1 MSATA
6 SPSPAPDI
14 PPHTRAA
21 QANATDPTAS
31 AWVSANAGSGKT
43 YVLVRR
49 VVRLL
54 LAGTDPGRILCLT
67 YTTAAAANMAQRVF
81 DQLAKFAVL
90 SDADLS
96 RALEKI
102 EGRVPDATGL
112 ANARRLFARAL
123 ETPGGLKIQTIHAFC
138 ASLLAQFPL
147 EANVAGR
154 FTVIDDQMAAELV
167 EAGLAVV
174 LRRVAAEPDGAL
186 GRTLTLLVGR
196 LTDGSLREMVG
207 ELVARREILRAWLR
221 EHGGVE
227 GAVGAL
233 GPALGL
239 RPGDSLE
246 SLVRAFCDDC
256 AIAPE
261 ALTRLGE
268 ALASGGKRA
277 GERLA
282 DLTLYR
288 DPAAEAGARQAAWMR
303 MLFDSKG
310 LPRGF
315 EAALTKPVAAK
326 VADIG
331 PAYEAEQAR
340 VSDLLDR
347 LTAARAIESTRALV
361 TLADAVLDHV
371 EGEKR
376 RRGLID
382 YSDQVARA
390 ADLLTRT
397 DAAAWVRYKL
407 DRGVEHILVDE
418 AQDTSPLQWRVVRS
432 LAEEFF
438 AGESAFGGR
447 RTMFAVGDEKQSIY
461 GFQGAAPEEFARMR
475 LDFRTRSEGAALPF
489 HNVELHLS
497 FRSTPD
503 VLAAVDAVF
512 ADPAAHAGLSSPPT
526 PPVHEAIRRA
536 EPGLVEIWPP
546 VAPAEREED
555 DDWLAALD
563 RLSPASPQAI
573 VAERIADTVARW
585 MERGERLSNG
595 RRIAPGDILVL
606 VRKRGPFVEAVS
618 RALKRRGVPVAGAD
632 QIVLSDHIAVM
643 DLVALGRVLLLPADD
658 LNLAAVLKGPLFGL
672 DETTLFELAHGRT
685 GTLWASLAARAAT
698 DAAAAA
704 ILSRLEGWRARLD
717 RVRPFELYAGVLGR
731 DGGRA
736 AFLARLGP
744 EADDVLDAFLSAAL
758 AHEAAEPP
766 TLEGFLAWFTAR
778 PFRVRRETETNPR
791 EVRVMTVHGSKGLE
805 APVVFL
811 VDGGGAPVHAQHDPK
826 IVAVPL
832 APPEAEA
839 AHGLVWAPSKALRPA
854 AVERR
859 VMEERERAAA
869 EYRRLLY
876 VAMTRAADRLYVCGW
891 SPKNGP
897 AEQSWTAMVARGLA
911 PTASVTTDHAGREV
925 MRWQKPGDGTAQ
937 SPHAQDLH
945 AQPDTPAQGAPGRGE
960 EGQHDRRRDARP
972 RDELPADAPA
982 SPGALPAWLLSAAPP
997 VPPAPRAVTPS
1008 SALSLTDADDGEDTP
1023 FTPVAAPG
1031 AGETVALARGRLI
1044 HRAMELIAGTGL
1056 AGGTQMR
1063 AAIDRLAEA
1072 DPALAGDDPE
1082 AVEHRRRIADEILSV
1097 TTTPAFAPLFSAAGR
1112 SEVTLA
1118 GRLTAR
1124 SGEPIE
1130 VSARIDRL
1138 VVEDGR
1144 VVVVDFKTDR
1154 RVPEG
1159 ASDVPETHLAQ
1170 VALYRALVR
1179 RLFPGRAIEAALLYT
1194 AGPRLIALPP
1204 TAIDAAAARLVRD

>member
-1 MSATA
+1 MSAPA

-21 QANATDPTAS
+21 QANATDPLAS

-43 YVLVRR
+43 YVLVGR

-90 SDADLS
+90 GDADLAL
-96 RALEKI
+96 ALEKI
-102 EGRVPDATGL
+102 EGRVPDANGL
-112 ANARRLFARAL
+112 ASARRLFARAL

-174 LRRVAAEPDGAL
+174 LRRVAAEPEGDL
-186 GRTLTLLVGR
+186 GRMLNLLVGR

-221 EHGGVE
+221 ESGGVE

-233 GPALGL
+233 APALGL
-239 RPGDSLE
+239 RPGDSLD
-246 SLVRAFCDDC
+246 SLVRAFCDGC
-256 AIAPE
+256 AIPFE

-277 GERLA
+277 GDRLA

-288 DPAAEAGARQAAWMR
+288 DPAVEAGARQTAWMR

-326 VADIG
+326 VADLA
-331 PAYEAEQAR
+331 PAFEAEQAR
-340 VSDLLDR
+340 VTDLLDR
-347 LTAARAIESTRALV
+347 LTAARAMESTRALV

-475 LDFRTRSEGAALPF
+475 RDFRARSEGAALPF

-512 ADPAAHAGLSSPPT
+512 ADPAAHAGLTSPSL

-546 VAPAEREED
+546 VAPAEREAD

-573 VAERIADTVARW
+573 VAERIADTIARW

-658 LNLAAVLKGPLFGL
+658 LNLAAVLKGPLFGV

-685 GTLWASLAARAAT
+685 GTLWAALAARAAN

-704 ILSRLEGWRARLD
+704 ILERLEGWRARLD
-717 RVRPFELYAGVLGR
+717 RIRPFELYAGVLGR

-758 AHEAAEPP
+758 SHESTEPP

-811 VDGGGAPVHAQHDPK
+811 VDGGGPPVHAQHDPK

-839 AHGLVWAPSKALRPA
+839 APGLVWAPSKALRPA

-859 VMEERERAAA
+859 IVEERERAAA

-911 PTASVTTDHAGREV
+911 PAAVAATDHAGRQVLRWRKPDGADEDGW
-925 MRWQKPGDGTAQ
+925 MRGEGNAGPGQAGPEPITGRREHGPVDAIPPAEDVAADGA
-937 SPHAQDLH
+937 
-945 AQPDTPAQGAPGRGE
+945 TPA
-960 EGQHDRRRDARP
+960 
-972 RDELPADAPA
+972 PA
-982 SPGALPAWLLSAAPP
+982 ALPPWLLAAPPP

-1008 SALSLTDADDGEDTP
+1008 SALSLADAEDGEDTP
-1023 FTPVAAPG
+1023 FPTVAVPG
-1031 AGETVALARGRLI
+1031 AGETAALARGRLI
-1044 HRAMELIAGTGL
+1044 HRAMELIA
-1056 AGGTQMR
+1056 AGGISGGDAMR

-1072 DPALAGDDPE
+1072 DPALAGDAPE
-1082 AVEHRRRIADEILSV
+1082 AVEHRRRIADEILAV
-1097 TTTPAFAPLFSAAGR
+1097 TADPAFAPLFSAAGR

-1154 RVPEG
+1154 RVPDG

-1179 RLFPGRAIEAALLYT
+1179 RLFPGRAVEAALLYT
-1194 AGPRLIALPP
+1194 AGPRLIVLPP
-1204 TAIDAAAARLVRD
+1204 GAIDAAAARLIRD